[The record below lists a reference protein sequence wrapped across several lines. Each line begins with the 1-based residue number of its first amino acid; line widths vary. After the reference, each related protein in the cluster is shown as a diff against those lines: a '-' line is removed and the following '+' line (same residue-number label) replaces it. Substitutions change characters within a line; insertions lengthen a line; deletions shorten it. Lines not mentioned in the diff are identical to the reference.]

1 MANDADIITLKDKTA
16 SDDQKW
22 KRQDQDYVDKW
33 FTLNIPGT
41 DNNYLAVTL
50 DDSDNPSNSLES
62 KRKNN

>member
-1 MANDADIITLKDKTA
+1 MANDADIITLKDKPD

-33 FTLNIPGT
+33 FTLNTPGT
-41 DNNYLAVTL
+41 DNNYLTA
-50 DDSDNPSNSLES
+50 SDNPSNSLES